1 MDIITKHLDHRPDR
15 RTTEE
20 IIILTLCSACLLGL
34 LVFAIIR
41 FYRGDY
47 NIAIV
52 DAIGFICCALVL
64 GYVYTTRN
72 VIGAGIFLSCLS
84 LGGTIAIILMAG
96 ATERYLLFPTVLVSY
111 LLVSP
116 RLSLAFTIT
125 ATGIISISLL
135 TTMDTFD
142 YLRFLL
148 SITGCIFF
156 AYIFASERNKQRD
169 ELIKLSTIDGLTG
182 AGNRRALD
190 QQIDEMIQIYQRKK
204 SAMSMLILDLDNFK
218 EINDLAG
225 HAVGDEVLVGVTN
238 SIRDRIRAT
247 DHLFRYGGDEFVV
260 LAPDLDIA
268 SSSGLADDL
277 RQKIAEFKT
286 STNQKVSV
294 SIGVAQYIEGDS
306 SGDWLRQTDEA
317 LFEAKRRGRNIVHA
331 HDLKEQP
338 EERLD

>member
-1 MDIITKHLDHRPDR
+1 MDAITRHLDRRPTR

-34 LVFAIIR
+34 LVFAAIR

-52 DAIGFICCALVL
+52 DAIGLVCCAFVL

-84 LGGTIAIILMAG
+84 LGGTIVIVLMAG
-96 ATERYLLFPTVLVSY
+96 PTERYLLFPTVLVRY
-111 LLVSP
+111 LLVTP
-116 RLSLAFTIT
+116 RLSLALTMATI
-125 ATGIISISLL
+125 GIISISLFP
-135 TTMDTFD
+135 TMETFD

-190 QQIDEMIQIYQRKK
+190 QQIDDMIQIYQRKK

-218 EINDLAG
+218 DVNDLAG
-225 HAVGDEVLVGVTN
+225 HAAGDEVLVGVTN
-238 SIRDRIRAT
+238 
-247 DHLFRYGGDEFVV
+247 V
-260 LAPDLDIA
+260 
-268 SSSGLADDL
+268 SG
-277 RQKIAEFKT
+277 
-286 STNQKVSV
+286 
-294 SIGVAQYIEGDS
+294 
-306 SGDWLRQTDEA
+306 
-317 LFEAKRRGRNIVHA
+317 
-331 HDLKEQP
+331 
-338 EERLD
+338 